1 MQKHFQLDFI
11 GLQIWP
17 SYMVYLMY
25 HEIDAK
31 LPTATSKET
40 AMNRDFNT
48 QLLDKVFVTCT
59 IVKAEVS

>member
-11 GLQIWP
+11 GLHIWP

-31 LPTATSKET
+31 LPRATSKET
-40 AMNRDFNT
+40 VMNRDFNT